1 LPDESNP
8 YLQSSPRY
16 WYLICKELLTKSLK
30 NCSKNS
36 IGTFEDGNK
45 MLKKVGGMRV
55 GKISSCEE
63 RVRVMQGITNPTAH
77 YCTPCY
83 MT

>member
-1 LPDESNP
+1 MS
-8 YLQSSPRY
+8 Y
-16 WYLICKELLTKSLK
+16 
-30 NCSKNS
+30 
-36 IGTFEDGNK
+36 GTFEDGNK

-63 RVRVMQGITNPTAH
+63 RVREMQGITNPTAH